1 MTNPEPKPRYYFLDV
16 LRSLALI
23 EMIHGH
29 TLDALLAPAL
39 RNTPFYY
46 GLQFFR
52 GITAPLFLFIA
63 GFCFGLATFTRSS
76 VMSRLTPQLWQ
87 RLKRIFTV
95 IVTGYLLYMPFF
107 SIIKTIQHIN
117 TPVWQTF
124 LRTDILRC
132 IGVMLL
138 FLQFIT
144 FFRLNKSLFYIFF
157 VSFTLALPLL
167 HPLVGNS
174 SLISRLPDFFRYYLL
189 GSHFPLIYYGSYV
202 TLGCI
207 CSRLFHDNRPHW
219 QLVVGLIGIAILTL
233 AVVLNFVLPSVS
245 FTNYAVVSAFIILLT
260 LITSQLESWWQ
271 KLPLCAKY
279 FGQESLFIYVTHLLI
294 IYGSGYNHGLRFY
307 LSPSLSWLESY
318 LVFLAVF
325 LIMVI
330 SACSLHRVC

>member
-144 FFRLNKSLFYIFF
+144 
-157 VSFTLALPLL
+157 
-167 HPLVGNS
+167 
-174 SLISRLPDFFRYYLL
+174 
-189 GSHFPLIYYGSYV
+189 
-202 TLGCI
+202 LGCI
-207 CSRLFHDNRPHW
+207 CSRLFHDNKPHW
-219 QLVVGLIGIAILTL
+219 QLLVGLIGIAILTL
-233 AVVLNFVLPSVS
+233 AVVLNLVLPSVS

-260 LITSQLESWWQ
+260 LIISQLESWWQ

-318 LVFLAVF
+318 LG
-325 LIMVI
+325 
-330 SACSLHRVC
+330 